1 MATPFD
7 TALTQIPAELAAA
20 LTAHLPQPFTGKL
33 SPQDVAAL
41 EQASGMKGHDLL
53 LAMLPLAACFSQ
65 APVSHFEVGAIARG
79 ISGTLYF
86 GANLELAGEALFHS
100 VHAEQSAISHA
111 WLAGEA
117 GLTEIVVNAS
127 PCGHCRQFMN
137 ELNGADELIIVLPG
151 QDNGAL
157 HHYLPYAFGPSDLG
171 VEVGLMAASGQALQL
186 ESDDALVNAALAA
199 ARLSYA
205 PYSHSPSAVALQC
218 QDGQVF
224 VGRYA
229 ENAAFNPSLPPM
241 QMALADMA
249 RHRVGFDRIQRAVL
263 VELDDAQISQATAAR
278 AALAAISDVELAI
291 CHAK

>member
-1 MATPFD
+1 MAFTFE
-7 TALTQIPAELAAA
+7 TALKQLPAELARA
-20 LTAHLPQPFTGKL
+20 LTSRLTQPFTGFL
-33 SPQDVAAL
+33 SADDVQAL
-41 EQASGMKGHDLL
+41 EHDCGLTGHDLL
-53 LAMLPLAACFSQ
+53 LAMLPLAASFSQ

-79 ISGTLYF
+79 RHGDLYF

-111 WLAGEA
+111 WLSGET

-137 ELNGADELIIVLPG
+137 ELNSADELVIVLPG
-151 QDNGAL
+151 QDKGAL
-157 HHYLPYAFGPSDLG
+157 HHYLPYAFGPKDLG

-186 ESDDALVNAALAA
+186 DGGDALEQAALEQ

-205 PYSHSPSAVALQC
+205 PYSHSPSAVALAC
-218 QDGQVF
+218 ADGQVF

-241 QMALADMA
+241 QMALAAMA
-249 RHRVGFDRIQRAVL
+249 RHRVGFDQIQRAVL
-263 VELDDAQISQATAAR
+263 VEKAGGQVSQANAAR
-278 AALAAISDVELAI
+278 AALSAISPVELVVK
-291 CHAK
+291 HAS